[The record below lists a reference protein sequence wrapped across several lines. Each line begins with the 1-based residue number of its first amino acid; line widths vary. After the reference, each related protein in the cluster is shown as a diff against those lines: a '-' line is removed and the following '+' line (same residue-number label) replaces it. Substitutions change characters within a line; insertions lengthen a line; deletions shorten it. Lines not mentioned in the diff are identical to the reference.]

1 MRKVVALAFVTL
13 DGFTTGP
20 NGETDWQLHNFNE
33 EMGEFIFESYEDAD
47 LLLLGR
53 YTYQQFAAYWHHQYN
68 KNPEAA
74 RMNNTHKIVFS
85 TTLTEATWHN
95 TRLIASNIT
104 QEVNALK
111 RQRGKNIAIVGST
124 GLIQSFTNLGLIDEY
139 RLLIYPVLLGKGRR
153 LLHNIQD
160 TQQLTFIRSRI
171 FSNGVMLAVYQ
182 PVKQA
187 CIFNILSAA
196 L

>member
-33 EMGEFIFESYEDAD
+33 EIGEYIFESYEDTD

-95 TRLIASNIT
+95 TRLISSNIV

-111 RQRGKNIAIVGST
+111 RQRGKNIAIVASA

-139 RLLIYPVLLGKGRR
+139 RLLIYPVILSNGRR
-153 LLHNIQD
+153 LLSNIQQ
-160 TQQLTFIRSRI
+160 TQQLEFIRSRI
-171 FSNGVMLAVYQ
+171 FSNGVMLAIYQ
-182 PVKQA
+182 PVREA
-187 CIFNILSAA
+187 CIFTMLSAA